1 MLELI
6 LAVLVFLASHAIPAV
21 KPVRAALTARLGER
35 AYLILYSLISLAVL
49 VWLGGAY
56 ARAPYVEVWPFA
68 MWTRW
73 VPVLVMPMACILL
86 VAAVSS
92 ANPFSIEI
100 GRRPFDPERPG
111 IVSVTRH
118 PLIWAFILWAGAH
131 LVPNGDAASILL
143 FGLLLVLSL
152 LGPMSLD
159 AKRKAQWGAGEWARR
174 TAATS
179 NVPLAAVATGHG
191 RLDLKGIGF
200 WRLVAGLACY
210 VALWLGHEWLIGV
223 SPAPL

>member
-6 LAVLVFLASHAIPAV
+6 LAVVVFLASHAIPAV

-35 AYLILYSLISLAVL
+35 AYLVLYSLISLAVL
-49 VWLGGAY
+49 VWLGAAY

-68 MWTRW
+68 LWTRW
-73 VPVLVMPMACILL
+73 VPVLAMPIACILL

-92 ANPFSIEI
+92 ANPFSIAI
-100 GRRPFDPERPG
+100 GRRPFDAARPG

-118 PLIWAFILWAGAH
+118 PLIWAFVLWAGAH
-131 LVPNGDAASILL
+131 LVPNGDVASILL

-159 AKRKAQWGAGEWARR
+159 AKRKAQWGAEEWARR
-174 TAATS
+174 AAATS
-179 NVPLAAVATGHG
+179 NVPLAAVVAGRG
-191 RLDLKGIGF
+191 RLDLAGIGH
-200 WRLVAGLACY
+200 WRVAAGLACY
-210 VALWLGHEWLIGV
+210 GVLWLGHEWLIGV
-223 SPAPL
+223 SPAPM